1 MRLLKLAVALWLL
14 DLFRRYRNRARALA
28 SPSTVHLPLPLNAN
42 PTKEEEAE
50 EANVPQQVLRGL
62 EYLHANA
69 KRGKVVG
76 AGGVE
81 ISYAEF
87 PPSASPNAR
96 TVLFLTGWT
105 ESMLKYGDLFQE
117 LTAHGYRVVAMDHRS
132 HGWSG
137 EASSTSRRA
146 NKTHVLEFQDH
157 VTDAL
162 LVVNATTN
170 LQSPL
175 YIMGFS
181 LGGLVAL
188 ELNKLVPSA
197 GLVLVS
203 PCFHVGVP
211 VLSRGVMRALL
222 GLVVRHLPGAEEEF
236 VVGHPFA
243 SGAVIPLPPLNT
255 VTSSKPRA
263 HFWNQVRERYPESC
277 INGMSW
283 RHLYCFVTPEVSAS
297 QVLAPKV
304 LVLSAQLDTIVD
316 NSAIFD
322 FCEQR
327 GSGLVRHVHVH
338 GAKHDVLAER
348 DSLRRPALGEIL
360 SFLK

>member
-1 MRLLKLAVALWLL
+1 MRLLKLAVVLWLL

-28 SPSTVHLPLPLNAN
+28 SSDTVHLLLSPTAN
-42 PTKEEEAE
+42 RVDEEEAE
-50 EANVPQQVLRGL
+50 ETNIPQRVSQGL
-62 EYLHANA
+62 EYLQANA
-69 KRGKVVG
+69 KRGKVTG

-87 PPSASPNAR
+87 PSNVSPSAC

-117 LTAHGYRVVAMDHRS
+117 LAAHGCRVVAMDHRS

-137 EASSTSRRA
+137 EASSTARRA

-197 GLVLVS
+197 GLVLIS
-203 PCFHVGVP
+203 PCLHVNVP
-211 VLSRGVMRALL
+211 VLSRGVMRTLL
-222 GLVVRHLPGAEEEF
+222 GLVKHLPKAEEEF
-236 VVGHPFA
+236 VVGHPYA
-243 SGAVIPLPPLNT
+243 LGAVIPLPPLNT

-263 HFWNQVRERYPESC
+263 HFWNQIRENHPESC

-297 QVLAPKV
+297 QVLAPQV
-304 LVLSAQLDTIVD
+304 LVISAQLDTIVD
-316 NSAIFD
+316 NSAVFD

-348 DSLRRPALGEIL
+348 NSLRQLAMKEIL
-360 SFLK
+360 GFLK